1 VRGRKNRE
9 IANWK
14 LWRRRRELRSRD
26 SQNAL
31 FHEGLMILRWRLLWI
46 TMPAFCAID
55 AFAAATKLGIILC
68 SDEWGRVIPPEL
80 RSI

>member
-1 VRGRKNRE
+1 
-9 IANWK
+9 
-14 LWRRRRELRSRD
+14 
-26 SQNAL
+26 
-31 FHEGLMILRWRLLWI
+31 MILRWRLLWI